1 MNSKFSFLID
11 VIIFKVA
18 WVLCVLATKTPM
30 PQLAPFLGIILVA
43 GRAWTAGRLKPSLP
57 LALSALLIGI
67 IGDALLVQLNL
78 LEFAPY
84 PNLGGTPLWMV
95 SLWVCFGIMLRPVF
109 EWFLDHCMRS
119 ILGFSLGGV
128 IAYWS
133 GQQLGVLEFTN
144 SWISA
149 IGIATEWAIAG
160 LIFRFLHLK
169 FPTHSEN
176 EHS

>member
-18 WVLCVLATKTPM
+18 WVLCVLATKTPI

-43 GRAWTAGRLKPSLP
+43 GRAWIAGRFMSSVP
-57 LALSALLIGI
+57 LALIALLIGI

-78 LEFAPY
+78 LEFPPY

-119 ILGFSLGGV
+119 ILGFSIGGV

-144 SWISA
+144 SWNTA
-149 IGIATEWAIAG
+149 LGIAAEWGIAG
-160 LIFRFLHLK
+160 MIFRFLHLK
-169 FPTHSEN
+169 FPTHSEY
-176 EHS
+176 EHN

>member
-1 MNSKFSFLID
+1 MNSKLSFLID

-18 WVLCVLATKTPM
+18 WVLCVLATQTPI

-78 LEFAPY
+78 LEFPPY

-144 SWISA
+144 SWITA
-149 IGIATEWAIAG
+149 LGIAAEWAIAG
-160 LIFRFLHLK
+160 VIFRFLHLK
-169 FPTHSEN
+169 FRTHSEY
-176 EHS
+176 EHN

>member
-11 VIIFKVA
+11 VIIFKFA
-18 WVLCVLATKTPM
+18 WVLCVLATKTPI

-67 IGDALLVQLNL
+67 IGDASLVQLNL
-78 LEFAPY
+78 LQFPPY

-109 EWFLDHCMRS
+109 EWFLDHCTRS
-119 ILGFSLGGV
+119 IIGFSLGGV

-133 GQQLGVLEFTN
+133 GQKLGVLEFTN
-144 SWISA
+144 SWITA
-149 IGIATEWAIAG
+149 LGIAAEWAIAG
-160 LIFRFLHLK
+160 IIFRFLHLK
-169 FPTHSEN
+169 FRTHSEY
-176 EHS
+176 EHN

>member
-18 WVLCVLATKTPM
+18 WVLCVLATKTPI
-30 PQLAPFLGIILVA
+30 PQLAPFLGIILVT

-78 LEFAPY
+78 LEFPPY

-95 SLWVCFGIMLRPVF
+95 SLLVCFGIMLRPVF
-109 EWFLDHCMRS
+109 EWFLDHCIRS

-133 GQQLGVLEFTN
+133 GQQLGVLEF
-144 SWISA
+144 SISCITA
-149 IGIATEWAIAG
+149 LGIATEWAIAG
-160 LIFRFLHLK
+160 IIFRFLHLK
-169 FPTHSEN
+169 FPTHSEY
-176 EHS
+176 EHN

>member
-18 WVLCVLATKTPM
+18 WVLCVLATKTPI
-30 PQLAPFLGIILVA
+30 PQLAPLLGIILVA
-43 GRAWTAGRLKPSLP
+43 GRAWNTGRLKSSLP

-78 LEFAPY
+78 LQFPPY

-95 SLWVCFGIMLRPVF
+95 SLWVCFGLMLRPVF

-144 SWISA
+144 SWITA
-149 IGIATEWAIAG
+149 LGIAAEWAIAG
-160 LIFRFLHLK
+160 MIFRFLHLK

>member
-18 WVLCVLATKTPM
+18 WVLCVLATKTPI

-43 GRAWTAGRLKPSLP
+43 GRAWTAGRLKPSIP

-67 IGDALLVQLNL
+67 IGDALLVQMNL
-78 LEFAPY
+78 LEFPPY
-84 PNLGGTPLWMV
+84 PNLGGSPIWMV

-144 SWISA
+144 SWVTA
-149 IGIATEWAIAG
+149 LGIAAEWAIAG
-160 LIFRFLHLK
+160 IIFRFLHLK

-176 EHS
+176 EYN

>member
-1 MNSKFSFLID
+1 M
-11 VIIFKVA
+11 
-18 WVLCVLATKTPM
+18 
-30 PQLAPFLGIILVA
+30 
-43 GRAWTAGRLKPSLP
+43 AGRLKLSLP

-78 LEFAPY
+78 LEFPPY
-84 PNLGGTPLWMV
+84 PNIGGTPLWMV

-144 SWISA
+144 SWTTA
-149 IGIATEWAIAG
+149 LGIAAEWAIAG
-160 LIFRFLHLK
+160 MIFRFLHLK

-176 EHS
+176 EHA

>member
-18 WVLCVLATKTPM
+18 WVLCVLATKTPI

-67 IGDALLVQLNL
+67 IGDALQVQLNL
-78 LEFAPY
+78 LEFHPY

-109 EWFLDHCMRS
+109 EWFLDHCIRS

-128 IAYWS
+128 IAYLS
-133 GQQLGVLEFTN
+133 GQQLGVLEFSN
-144 SWISA
+144 SWITA
-149 IGIATEWAIAG
+149 LGIATEWAIAG
-160 LIFRFLHLK
+160 IIFRFLHLK
-169 FPTHSEN
+169 FPTHSEY
-176 EHS
+176 EHN

>member
-18 WVLCVLATKTPM
+18 WVLCVLATKTPI
-30 PQLAPFLGIILVA
+30 PQLAAFLGIILVA
-43 GRAWTAGRLKPSLP
+43 GRACIAGRLKPSLP

-78 LEFAPY
+78 LEFPPY

-109 EWFLDHCMRS
+109 EWFLDHCIRS

-128 IAYWS
+128 IAYLS
-133 GQQLGVLEFTN
+133 GQQLGVLEFSN
-144 SWISA
+144 SWITA
-149 IGIATEWAIAG
+149 LGIAAEWAIAG
-160 LIFRFLHLK
+160 IIFRFLHLK
-169 FPTHSEN
+169 FPTHSEY
-176 EHS
+176 EHN

>member
-18 WVLCVLATKTPM
+18 WVLCVLATKTPI
-30 PQLAPFLGIILVA
+30 PQLAPLLGIILVA
-43 GRAWTAGRLKPSLP
+43 GRASLVGRLKPSLP

-67 IGDALLVQLNL
+67 IGDALLVQFNL
-78 LEFAPY
+78 LEFPPY
-84 PNLGGTPLWMV
+84 PNLAGTPLWMV

-144 SWISA
+144 SWITA
-149 IGIATEWAIAG
+149 LGIAAEWAIAG

>member
-11 VIIFKVA
+11 IIIFKVA
-18 WVLCVLATKTPM
+18 WVLCVLATKTPI
-30 PQLAPFLGIILVA
+30 PQLAPFLGIVLVA
-43 GRAWTAGRLKPSLP
+43 GRALTAGRLKPSLP

-78 LEFAPY
+78 LQFPPY
-84 PNLGGTPLWMV
+84 PNFGGTPLWMV

-144 SWISA
+144 SWNTA
-149 IGIATEWAIAG
+149 LGIAAEWGIAG
-160 LIFRFLHLK
+160 MIFRFLHLK
-169 FPTHSEN
+169 FPTHSEY
-176 EHS
+176 EHN

>member
-18 WVLCVLATKTPM
+18 WVLCVLATNTPI
-30 PQLAPFLGIILVA
+30 PQLSPFLGIILVA

-67 IGDALLVQLNL
+67 IGDASLVQLNL
-78 LEFAPY
+78 LQFPPY
-84 PNLGGTPLWMV
+84 LNLGGTPLWMV

-144 SWISA
+144 SLITA
-149 IGIATEWAIAG
+149 LGIAAEWAIAG
-160 LIFRFLHLK
+160 MIFRFLHLK
-169 FPTHSEN
+169 FPTHTEN
-176 EHS
+176 EHN

>member
-18 WVLCVLATKTPM
+18 WVLCVLATKTPI

-43 GRAWTAGRLKPSLP
+43 GRAWTSDRLKPSLP

-67 IGDALLVQLNL
+67 IGDALLVQQNL
-78 LEFAPY
+78 LEFHPY

-144 SWISA
+144 SWITA
-149 IGIATEWAIAG
+149 LGIAAEWAIAG
-160 LIFRFLHLK
+160 IIFRFLHLK
-169 FPTHSEN
+169 FPTHSEY
-176 EHS
+176 EHN

>member
-11 VIIFKVA
+11 VILFKVA
-18 WVLCVLATKTPM
+18 WVLCVLATKTPI
-30 PQLAPFLGIILVA
+30 PQLAPYCGIILVT
-43 GRAWTAGRLKPSLP
+43 GRAWMAGRLKPSLP

-78 LEFAPY
+78 LEFPPY
-84 PNLGGTPLWMV
+84 PNLAGTPLGLV
-95 SLWVCFGIMLRPVF
+95 GVWVCFGIMLRPVF

-149 IGIATEWAIAG
+149 LGIAAEWAIAG
-160 LIFRFLHLK
+160 MIFRFLHLK

>member
-18 WVLCVLATKTPM
+18 WVLCVLATKTPI

-43 GRAWTAGRLKPSLP
+43 GRAWSTGRLKPSLP

-78 LEFAPY
+78 LQFPPY

-109 EWFLDHCMRS
+109 EWFLDHCVRS

-128 IAYWS
+128 IAYLS
-133 GQQLGVLEFTN
+133 GQQLGVLEFSN
-144 SWISA
+144 SWITA
-149 IGIATEWAIAG
+149 LGIATEWAIAG
-160 LIFRFLHLK
+160 IIFRFLHLK
-169 FPTHSEN
+169 FPTHSEY
-176 EHS
+176 EHN

>member
-18 WVLCVLATKTPM
+18 WVLCVLATKTPI

-67 IGDALLVQLNL
+67 IGDALQVQLNL
-78 LEFAPY
+78 LEFRPY

-144 SWISA
+144 SWITGL
-149 IGIATEWAIAG
+149 GIAAEWAIAG
-160 LIFRFLHLK
+160 MIFRFLHLK
-169 FPTHSEN
+169 FPTHSEY
-176 EHS
+176 EHN

>member
-18 WVLCVLATKTPM
+18 WVLCVLATKTPI

-43 GRAWTAGRLKPSLP
+43 GRAWIAGRLKPSLP
-57 LALSALLIGI
+57 LALSALVIGI

-78 LEFAPY
+78 LEFPPY

-109 EWFLDHCMRS
+109 EWFLDHCIRS

-133 GQQLGVLEFTN
+133 GQQLGVLEFSN
-144 SWISA
+144 SWITA
-149 IGIATEWAIAG
+149 LGIATEWAIAG
-160 LIFRFLHLK
+160 IIFRFLHLK
-169 FPTHSEN
+169 FPNHSDY
-176 EHS
+176 EHN

>member
-1 MNSKFSFLID
+1 MNSKLSFLRD

-18 WVLCVLATKTPM
+18 WVLCVLATQTPI

-43 GRAWTAGRLKPSLP
+43 GRACIAGRLKPSLP

-78 LEFAPY
+78 LEFPPY

-109 EWFLDHCMRS
+109 EWFLDHCIRS
-119 ILGFSLGGV
+119 ILGFSFGGV

-133 GQQLGVLEFTN
+133 GQQLGVLEFSN
-144 SWISA
+144 SWITA
-149 IGIATEWAIAG
+149 LGIATEWAIAG
-160 LIFRFLHLK
+160 IIFRFLHLK
-169 FPTHSEN
+169 FPNHSDY
-176 EHS
+176 EHN

>member
-11 VIIFKVA
+11 IIIFKVA
-18 WVLCVLATKTPM
+18 WVLCVLATKTPI
-30 PQLAPFLGIILVA
+30 PQLAPFLGIVLVA
-43 GRAWTAGRLKPSLP
+43 GRVLTAGRLKPSLP

-78 LEFAPY
+78 LQFPPY
-84 PNLGGTPLWMV
+84 PNFGGTPLWMV

-144 SWISA
+144 SWITA
-149 IGIATEWAIAG
+149 LGIAAEWAIAG
-160 LIFRFLHLK
+160 MIFRFLHLK
-169 FPTHSEN
+169 FPTHPEY
-176 EHS
+176 EHN

>member
-18 WVLCVLATKTPM
+18 WVLCVLATKTPI

-67 IGDALLVQLNL
+67 VGDALLVQLNL
-78 LEFAPY
+78 LESPPY

-144 SWISA
+144 SWITA
-149 IGIATEWAIAG
+149 LGIAAEWAIAG
-160 LIFRFLHLK
+160 IIFRFLHLK
-169 FPTHSEN
+169 FPTHDEYGHN
-176 EHS
+176 

>member
-1 MNSKFSFLID
+1 MDRGPLK
-11 VIIFKVA
+11 A
-18 WVLCVLATKTPM
+18 
-30 PQLAPFLGIILVA
+30 LAPPRPEF
-43 GRAWTAGRLKPSLP
+43 
-57 LALSALLIGI
+57 SAYRDHRRCITG
-67 IGDALLVQLNL
+67 AT
-78 LEFAPY
+78 ESFAIPPY

-144 SWISA
+144 SWITA
-149 IGIATEWAIAG
+149 LGIAAEWAIAG
-160 LIFRFLHLK
+160 IIFRFLHLK
-169 FPTHSEN
+169 FPTHSEY

>member
-1 MNSKFSFLID
+1 MYKRQ
-11 VIIFKVA
+11 
-18 WVLCVLATKTPM
+18 WVLCVLATKTPI

-43 GRAWTAGRLKPSLP
+43 GRAWTAGRLQSSLP
-57 LALSALLIGI
+57 LALSALVIGI

-78 LEFAPY
+78 LQFPPY

-144 SWISA
+144 SWITALS
-149 IGIATEWAIAG
+149 IAAEWAIAG
-160 LIFRFLHLK
+160 IIFRFLHLK

>member
-18 WVLCVLATKTPM
+18 WVLCVLATKTPI

-43 GRAWTAGRLKPSLP
+43 VRACIAGRLKPSLP

-78 LEFAPY
+78 LEFPPY

-144 SWISA
+144 SWITA
-149 IGIATEWAIAG
+149 LGIAAEWAIAG
-160 LIFRFLHLK
+160 IIFRFLHLE

-176 EHS
+176 EHN

>member
-1 MNSKFSFLID
+1 MNSKLSFLID

-18 WVLCVLATKTPM
+18 WVLCVLATKTPI

-78 LEFAPY
+78 LEFPPY

-109 EWFLDHCMRS
+109 EWFLDHCIRS

-128 IAYWS
+128 IAYLS
-133 GQQLGVLEFTN
+133 GQQLGVLEFSN
-144 SWISA
+144 SWITA
-149 IGIATEWAIAG
+149 LGIATEWAIAG
-160 LIFRFLHLK
+160 IIFRFLHLK
-169 FPTHSEN
+169 FPTHSEY
-176 EHS
+176 EHN

>member
-11 VIIFKVA
+11 LIIFKIA
-18 WVLCVLATKTPM
+18 WVLCVLATKTPI
-30 PQLAPFLGIILVA
+30 PQLAPLLGIILVV
-43 GRAWTAGRLKPSLP
+43 GRAWMADRLKPSLP

-67 IGDALLVQLNL
+67 IGDAILVKVNL
-78 LEFAPY
+78 LEFPPY

-119 ILGFSLGGV
+119 IIGFSLGGV

-144 SWISA
+144 SWITA
-149 IGIATEWAIAG
+149 LGIAVEWAIAG

>member
-11 VIIFKVA
+11 IIIFKVA
-18 WVLCVLATKTPM
+18 WVLCVLATKTPI
-30 PQLAPFLGIILVA
+30 PQLAPFLGIVLVA
-43 GRAWTAGRLKPSLP
+43 GRALTAGRLKPSLP

-78 LEFAPY
+78 LQFPPY
-84 PNLGGTPLWMV
+84 PNFGGTPLWMV

-144 SWISA
+144 SWITA
-149 IGIATEWAIAG
+149 LGIAAEWAIAG
-160 LIFRFLHLK
+160 IIFRFLHLK

-176 EHS
+176 EYN

>member
-11 VIIFKVA
+11 VILFKIA
-18 WVLCVLATKTPM
+18 WVLCVLATKTPI
-30 PQLAPFLGIILVA
+30 PQLAPLLGIILVA
-43 GRAWTAGRLKPSLP
+43 GRASFAGRLKLSLP

-78 LEFAPY
+78 LKFPPY
-84 PNLGGTPLWMV
+84 PNLAGTPLWMV

-144 SWISA
+144 SWITA
-149 IGIATEWAIAG
+149 IGIAVEWAIAG
-160 LIFRFLHLK
+160 MIFRFLHLK

>member
-11 VIIFKVA
+11 VILFKVA
-18 WVLCVLATKTPM
+18 WVLCVLATKTPI
-30 PQLAPFLGIILVA
+30 PQLAPLLGIILVA
-43 GRAWTAGRLKPSLP
+43 GRVSLAGRLKPSLP

-67 IGDALLVQLNL
+67 TGDALLVQFNL
-78 LEFAPY
+78 LEFPPY
-84 PNLGGTPLWMV
+84 PNLAGTPLWMV

-144 SWISA
+144 SWITA
-149 IGIATEWAIAG
+149 IGIAVEWAIAG
-160 LIFRFLHLK
+160 MIFRFLHLK

>member
-18 WVLCVLATKTPM
+18 WVLCVLATKTPI

-43 GRAWTAGRLKPSLP
+43 GRAWTAGRLKPSLS
-57 LALSALLIGI
+57 LALSSLLIGI
-67 IGDALLVQLNL
+67 TGDALLVQLNL
-78 LEFAPY
+78 LEFPPY

-144 SWISA
+144 SWFTA
-149 IGIATEWAIAG
+149 FGIAVEWAIAG
-160 LIFRFLHLK
+160 VTFRFLHLK
-169 FPTHSEN
+169 FPTHPEY
-176 EHS
+176 EHN

>member
-1 MNSKFSFLID
+1 MNLKFSFLID

-18 WVLCVLATKTPM
+18 WVLCVLATKTPI
-30 PQLAPFLGIILVA
+30 PQLAPFLGIILVT

-78 LEFAPY
+78 LEFHPY

-144 SWISA
+144 SWITGL
-149 IGIATEWAIAG
+149 GIAAEWAIAG
-160 LIFRFLHLK
+160 MIFCFLHLK
-169 FPTHSEN
+169 FPTHSEY
-176 EHS
+176 EHN

>member
-1 MNSKFSFLID
+1 MNSKLSFLID

-18 WVLCVLATKTPM
+18 WVLCVLATKTPI

-43 GRAWTAGRLKPSLP
+43 GRAWIAGRLKPSLP

-78 LEFAPY
+78 LQFPPY

-109 EWFLDHCMRS
+109 EWFLDHCIRS

-128 IAYWS
+128 IAYLS
-133 GQQLGVLEFTN
+133 GQQLGVLEFSN
-144 SWISA
+144 SWITA
-149 IGIATEWAIAG
+149 LGIATEWAIAG
-160 LIFRFLHLK
+160 IIFRFLHLK
-169 FPTHSEN
+169 FPTHSDY
-176 EHS
+176 EHN

>member
-18 WVLCVLATKTPM
+18 WVLCVLATKTPI

-57 LALSALLIGI
+57 LALSSLLIGI

-78 LEFAPY
+78 LQFPSY

-144 SWISA
+144 SWITA
-149 IGIATEWAIAG
+149 LGIAAEWAIAG
-160 LIFRFLHLK
+160 IIFRFLHLK
-169 FPTHSEN
+169 FPTHSEY
-176 EHS
+176 EHN